1 MVAGNRGFL
10 PIESVGTL
18 PPPGAAIRRIP
29 IMQSGRQLKRNYCL
43 FWVREQSNYYIEEFA
58 RMLRGLLG
66 EPRDDF
72 RGQER

>member
-1 MVAGNRGFL
+1 ML
-10 PIESVGTL
+10 L
-18 PPPGAAIRRIP
+18 
-29 IMQSGRQLKRNYCL
+29 RQMKL

-72 RGQER
+72 RGQGR